1 MLPQEEF
8 LKKLES
14 EAALQAKL
22 ERRQLLPR
30 KLDRVTSFIGRY
42 PWQVLLVLSGIC
54 SAAIEVIKYLSV

>member
-22 ERRQLLPR
+22 ERSQLLPR
-30 KLDRVTSFIGRY
+30 KLDRITSFIGRY
-42 PWQVLLVLSGIC
+42 PWQVLLVVSGLC
-54 SAAIEVIKYLSV
+54 SAGIEVLKYLAL